1 MRLLAN
7 ISGRLERL
15 SGRRMLFVPVC
26 LGLGVGTYFS
36 LPVEPSTLAL
46 ALTALAAT
54 ALALVGAELARGRYA
69 GLGFLLLGLVLV
81 AAGGLAGALRSAS
94 VAAPMLD
101 FRYYGPVEGRVVAID
116 RSASDAMRLTLDRV
130 RLDRVAP
137 AELPARVR
145 VSLHGDQPFVAPM
158 PGQRLAM
165 TAFLSGPEG
174 PVEPGGF
181 DFRRMAWFDRLGAV
195 GYTRAPALP
204 LPAEVAASGGHDGGG
219 GVLVQKLRRAIST
232 WVQARIPGEAGAFA
246 AAITTG
252 DRAAM
257 SQETIQTLRDSN
269 LAHLLAIS
277 GLHMGLLTAFV
288 YAALRYALA
297 LVPGLADRVPIRK
310 IAAIGALQAGAFYLA
325 LSGGSIATERAF
337 IMVSVMFGAVLLDR
351 RALTLRAV
359 ALAATLILLLQP
371 ESLTE
376 PGFQMSFAATIA
388 LVFVFGALRDW
399 KGWQPPR
406 WMRPVTGVLL
416 SSGVAG
422 LATAPFA
429 AAHFNQVSYYGL
441 IANTLAV
448 PVMGAAVMPLA
459 VLTALAAPFGLG
471 GVTLWLMQWPI
482 RWILA
487 VAAWVAGLDGAV
499 GHVPS
504 PGPWVL
510 PLVAAGGLS
519 LVLLRGRLRLA
530 GLAPVAIAFALWADA
545 ERPPVLVAPSGGL
558 VGVMTP
564 EGRALS
570 KPRGDGFTA
579 TVWLENDGDAAEQDG
594 AAARRGFLG
603 EKGALIADLGS
614 LRVAALSGRGAAD
627 RIGAA
632 CAEADIVVVSTE
644 IDAVPEGCAVFDP
657 VRLQDTGALALWPEQ
672 GALRIDS
679 VADHSG
685 QRRWTQGR

>member
-1 MRLLAN
+1 MSLLAT

-15 SGRRMLFVPVC
+15 SGRRMLYVPVC
-26 LGLGVGTYFS
+26 LGLGVGTYFR
-36 LPVEPSTLAL
+36 LPTEPSMLAWAVLGLIAAALAGLGLAL
-46 ALTALAAT
+46 A
-54 ALALVGAELARGRYA
+54 RRRYA
-69 GLGFLLLGLVLV
+69 GLGFLLLGLAAVVCGLL
-81 AAGGLAGALRSAS
+81 AGGIRNAS
-94 VAAPMLD
+94 VRAPVLD
-101 FRYYGPVEGRVVAID
+101 FRYYGPVEARVVKID
-116 RSASDAMRLTLDRV
+116 RSASDATRLTLDRV

-137 AELPARVR
+137 AKMPERIR
-145 VSLHGDQPFVAPM
+145 ISLHGDQPFVAPV

-204 LPAEVAASGGHDGGG
+204 LPDEVAVAGGHEGGG
-219 GVLVQKLRRAIST
+219 GVIVQKMRRAIST
-232 WVQARIPGEAGAFA
+232 WVQAGIPGEPGAFA

-257 SQETIQTLRDSN
+257 SRETIQTLRDSN

-297 LVPGLADRVPIRK
+297 LVPGLADTVPIRK
-310 IAAIGALQAGAFYLA
+310 IAAVGALQAGAVYLA

-359 ALAATLILLLQP
+359 ALAATLILLVQP

-376 PGFQMSFAATIA
+376 PGFQMSFSATIA
-388 LVFVFGALRDW
+388 LVYIFGELRDW
-399 KGWQPPR
+399 RGWRPPR
-406 WMRPVTGVLL
+406 WMQPVTGVLL
-416 SSGVAG
+416 SSAVAG

-441 IANTLAV
+441 LANMLAV
-448 PVMGAAVMPLA
+448 PVMGIAVIPLA
-459 VLTALAAPFGLG
+459 VIAALAAPFGLG
-471 GVTLWLMQWPI
+471 SLPLWLMQWPI

-487 VAAWVAGLDGAV
+487 VAATVSGLDGAV
-499 GHVPS
+499 GQVPT
-504 PGPWVL
+504 PGPLVL
-510 PLVAAGGLS
+510 PLVAAGGLTF
-519 LVLLRGRLRLA
+519 VLLRGLPRLA
-530 GLAPVAIAFALWADA
+530 GVAPLVIAFALWADA
-545 ERPPVLVAPSGGL
+545 ERPSVLVAPSGGL

-579 TVWLENDGDAAEQDG
+579 SVWLENDGDPAEQDA
-594 AAARRGFLG
+594 AAARRGFSG
-603 EKGALIADLGS
+603 EKGALYADLGP
-614 LRVAALSGRGAAD
+614 LRLAALSGRGATE
-627 RIGAA
+627 RVPAA
-632 CAEADIVVVSTE
+632 CAEADVVVVSTPVE
-644 IDAVPEGCAVFDP
+644 MPPAGCDVYDEQ
-657 VRLQDTGALALWPEQ
+657 RLFETGALALWLT
-672 GALRIDS
+672 GGGLRIES
-679 VADHSG
+679 VADHAG
-685 QRRWTQGR
+685 RRPWTGLR

>member
-1 MRLLAN
+1 
-7 ISGRLERL
+7 
-15 SGRRMLFVPVC
+15 
-26 LGLGVGTYFS
+26 
-36 LPVEPSTLAL
+36 
-46 ALTALAAT
+46 
-54 ALALVGAELARGRYA
+54 
-69 GLGFLLLGLVLV
+69 
-81 AAGGLAGALRSAS
+81 
-94 VAAPMLD
+94 
-101 FRYYGPVEGRVVAID
+101 
-116 RSASDAMRLTLDRV
+116 
-130 RLDRVAP
+130 
-137 AELPARVR
+137 
-145 VSLHGDQPFVAPM
+145 
-158 PGQRLAM
+158 
-165 TAFLSGPEG
+165 
-174 PVEPGGF
+174 
-181 DFRRMAWFDRLGAV
+181 
-195 GYTRAPALP
+195 
-204 LPAEVAASGGHDGGG
+204 
-219 GVLVQKLRRAIST
+219 
-232 WVQARIPGEAGAFA
+232 
-246 AAITTG
+246 
-252 DRAAM
+252 M

-359 ALAATLILLLQP
+359 ALAATLILLAQP

-510 PLVAAGGLS
+510 PLVAAGGLG

-657 VRLQDTGALALWPEQ
+657 VRLQDTGALALWLEQ
-672 GALRIDS
+672 GTLRIDS

>member
-26 LGLGVGTYFS
+26 LGLGVGGYFS

-46 ALTALAAT
+46 ALTGLAAT
-54 ALALVGAELARGRYA
+54 ALALVGAELTRGRYA

-81 AAGGLAGALRSAS
+81 AAGGLAGALRSAT
-94 VAAPMLD
+94 VAAPVLD

-137 AELPARVR
+137 TDLPARVR

-204 LPAEVAASGGHDGGG
+204 LPATVAAAGGHEGGG

-359 ALAATLILLLQP
+359 ALAASLILLAQP

-441 IANTLAV
+441 VANTLAV

-657 VRLQDTGALALWPEQ
+657 VRLQDTGALALWLEQ
-672 GALRIDS
+672 GTLRIDS

>member
-359 ALAATLILLLQP
+359 ALAATLILLAQP

-441 IANTLAV
+441 VANTLAV

-510 PLVAAGGLS
+510 PLVAAGGLG

-657 VRLQDTGALALWPEQ
+657 VRLQDTGALALWLEQ
-672 GALRIDS
+672 GTLRIDS